1 MITASVVL
9 YNTKPQYILDLL
21 DSFKFYKKN
30 YQLFII
36 DNSPTDKLKNM
47 FNEQVNYFHCPEN
60 KGFGHGHNIAIN
72 LAININSNYHL
83 IINPDISFKEDII
96 TPMIELLLKDKNI
109 GIIMPNILNSDGSIQ
124 FLPKLLPSPLSLVI
138 RKIGFSQYFFKKFLI
153 KYEFRKFL
161 SNKIYN
167 VPIISG
173 CFSILNI
180 EAIKNVGTFDEQ
192 FFLYFED
199 WDLSRRL
206 NSKYKNIFF
215 PKVTVYHSYASEA
228 NHKFKFLLIYIKS
241 AIIYFNKWGW
251 FFDSERK
258 KINKKTLLQIEN

>member
-21 DSFKFYKKN
+21 DSFKYYKKN
-30 YQLFII
+30 YKLFIV

-47 FNEQVNYFHCPEN
+47 FSEEVIYSHCPEN

-72 LAININSNYHL
+72 LAIKIGSNYHL

-96 TPMIELLLKDKNI
+96 TPMIELLLKDNNI
-109 GIIMPNILNSDGSIQ
+109 GIIMPNILNKDGSIQ

-138 RKIGFSQYFFKKFLI
+138 RKIGLIQFFFKKYII
-153 KYEFRKFL
+153 KYEFRNFFT
-161 SNKIYN
+161 SNIYN

-173 CFSILNI
+173 CFSLLNI

-192 FFLYFED
+192 YFLYFED
-199 WDLSRRL
+199 WDLSRRI
-206 NSKYKNIFF
+206 NSKYKNIFY
-215 PKVTVYHSYASEA
+215 PKVSVYHSYASEA
-228 NHKFKFLLIYIKS
+228 NYKFKFSVTYIKS
-241 AIIYFNKWGW
+241 AIKYFNKWGW
-251 FFDSERK
+251 FFDSQRN